1 MHWPDLSLY
10 RVGRWILGAALG
22 FYFSRIESL
31 ILHLPRLE
39 RAEIESASWQAPA
52 EALVHQGKGTP

>member
-1 MHWPDLSLY
+1 MHWPDFSLY

-31 ILHLPRLE
+31 ILRLPGRE
-39 RAEIESASWQAPA
+39 RAEIESARWQVPA
-52 EALVHQGKGTP
+52 EALAFQGKGTP